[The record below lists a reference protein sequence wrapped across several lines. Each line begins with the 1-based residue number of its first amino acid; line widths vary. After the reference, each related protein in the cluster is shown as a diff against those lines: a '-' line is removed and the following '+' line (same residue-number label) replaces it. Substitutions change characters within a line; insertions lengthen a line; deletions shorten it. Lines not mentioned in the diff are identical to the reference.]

1 MKTTEEIYAVRFNK
15 VRTTTDMLST
25 TYTIDVPMFFS
36 GGMVIPKSITLAK
49 DKITTTFDDGT
60 KHIIHYAEETELF
73 IRTKK
78 TKDTDGRDI
87 STDVNKTSVR

>member
-1 MKTTEEIYAVRFNK
+1 MKATEEIYAIRFNK
-15 VRTTTDMLST
+15 VATRDDLRMT
-25 TYTIDVPMFFS
+25 TYTIDVPVFFS

-60 KHIIHYAEETELF
+60 KHIIHYTEEVELF

-78 TKDTDGRDI
+78 EKKDE
-87 STDVNKTSVR
+87 SN